1 MNGILQKILGPLAD
15 IRCYIESELNN
26 CRVDDKTIKIFQEIF
41 KVHGNGYYRN
51 VCFTLFLE
59 IERVLRNQF
68 SGGNVN
74 IPFNKILE
82 NFINTSDNILG
93 LTKNQFSW
101 LIIVELFKLFCGE
114 EEYKKWI
121 ELNEDLIQ
129 NRESALNKLAEYD
142 TEKDSINMIL
152 ISYYIFRISTILLC
166 KKEKRL

>member
-1 MNGILQKILGPLAD
+1 M
-15 IRCYIESELNN
+15 
-26 CRVDDKTIKIFQEIF
+26 
-41 KVHGNGYYRN
+41 
-51 VCFTLFLE
+51 
-59 IERVLRNQF
+59 
-68 SGGNVN
+68 N

-82 NFINTSDNILG
+82 NFINTSDNILD